1 MDSVLPTCPAQGWG
15 GEVLGS
21 SWLEPPSR
29 PETLPLPEPA
39 LHLAGR
45 ESDQKSQAPSLG
57 SSISATAGA
66 LGCRVAA
73 SGQTRVT
80 RGKAAQWWPLQALP
94 EGSHHRCLPA
104 GHVLRAPGLALLMS
118 LPGVNTAVSVGTRF
132 LLQHFEKRGQ
142 LAGQT
147 EQGSKSQVLV
157 ERELEAV

>member
-1 MDSVLPTCPAQGWG
+1 MDSILPTCPARGWG
-15 GEVLGS
+15 GEALGAS
-21 SWLEPPSR
+21 RLEPPSR
-29 PETLPLPEPA
+29 PETLLPPEPA

-45 ESDQKSQAPSLG
+45 ESVQKRQVPSLG

-66 LGCRVAA
+66 LGRRLAA
-73 SGQTRVT
+73 SGQARVT
-80 RGKAAQWWPLQALP
+80 HGKAAQCWPLQALP

-104 GHVLRAPGLALLMS
+104 GHVLGAPGLALLMS

-132 LLQHFEKRGQ
+132 LLQQFEKRGQ

-157 ERELEAV
+157 ERELEAA